1 MRIGGFFKKTL
12 GWLDRLVA
20 PPLCPRCQERLA
32 PRGALCETCTE
43 AVARLP
49 EGEAACCRACG
60 GPLHA
65 VASGVCRRCAE
76 NPPPWF
82 RGVSALDYHGEA
94 GDLVRAYKYGR
105 QTALADYFATEMA
118 RAWRLHGAPARPQVL
133 VPVPLH
139 PLRQM
144 TRGFNQAALLC
155 RLLSGRLGLPVV
167 EALRRKRATGHQAR
181 LDAAA
186 RRRNMR
192 RAFSVT
198 RADRLRGKSVL
209 LVDDVMTTGATL
221 AACAEALAAAGA
233 AEVSVLTV
241 ARA

>member
-1 MRIGGFFKKTL
+1 MRIGSLLRKAF
-12 GWLDRLVA
+12 GWLDRCVA

-32 PRGALCETCTE
+32 AAGGLCPVCRRE
-43 AVARLP
+43 VARLP
-49 EGEAACCRACG
+49 ETARCRACG
-60 GPLHA
+60 GALGP

-76 NPPPWF
+76 EPPPWF

-105 QTALADYFATEMA
+105 QTALAAYFAEEMA
-118 RAWRLHGAPARPQVL
+118 AAWRSYGAPAKPQAL

-139 PLRQM
+139 PRRQM
-144 TRGFNQAALLC
+144 ERGFNQAALLC
-155 RLLSGRLGLPVV
+155 RLLSPRLGLPVV
-167 EALRRKRATGHQAR
+167 EVLRRKRPTRHQAR
-181 LDAAA
+181 LDAHA

-192 RAFSVT
+192 RAISVT
-198 RADRLRGKSVL
+198 GMDRLRGKSIL

-221 AACAEALAAAGA
+221 AACTEALVAAGA
-233 AEVSVLTV
+233 AEVSVLTA

>member
-1 MRIGGFFKKTL
+1 MRIGRWLKQAF

-32 PRGALCETCTE
+32 AAGGLCPACYE

-49 EGEAACCRACG
+49 EGPRCRACG
-60 GPLHA
+60 GALVA

-76 NPPPWF
+76 EPPPWF

-105 QTALADYFATEMA
+105 QTALAEYFAAEMA
-118 RAWRLHGAPARPQVL
+118 SAWRAYGSPARPQLL

-144 TRGFNQAALLC
+144 ARGFNQAELLC
-155 RLLSGRLGLPVV
+155 ERLAPRLGLPVV
-167 EALRRKRATGHQAR
+167 EALRRQRPTAHQAR
-181 LDAAA
+181 LDAHG

-198 RADRLRGKSVL
+198 GTGRLRGKSVL

-221 AACAEALAAAGA
+221 AACAETLAAAGV
-233 AEVSVLTV
+233 AEVSVLTA